1 MTEGETVGWHHRL
14 SEREFERAA
23 GDGAGQGGLVRCSH
37 GLTSRWTQLSE
48 WTTARTPFVCACL
61 SAAQSCLILC
71 SPVVCNPPG
80 SSVHRSFQARILEQV
95 VMPYSRGASQA
106 RVELTS
112 LASPVLAGGFF
123 TTEPPSKQRFSLASI
138 YLFSCG
144 SSSSVAEQ

>member
-1 MTEGETVGWHHRL
+1 MVGWHHGL
-14 SEREFERAA
+14 SGPEFEQAA
-23 GDGAGQGGLVRCSH
+23 GDGAGQGSLVRCSH

-61 SAAQSCLILC
+61 SAAQSCLSLC
-71 SPVVCNPPG
+71 NPMDCNPPG
-80 SSVHRSFQARILEQV
+80 SSVHRIFQARILEQV

-112 LASPVLAGGFF
+112 FASPALAGGFF
-123 TTEPPSKQRFSLASI
+123 TTEPPSKQRLSLASI
-138 YLFSCG
+138 YLCSCR